1 MLACLLRLK
10 CHLRIMILK
19 KSSNW
24 RNKEIET
31 RYWYEMNAVIN
42 FIHAYDPEVVILG
55 GGIMNSHKVIV
66 PYIEERVSKFAW
78 TPSAKVSVVVSS
90 LGDYAA
96 LYGLEY
102 CLRKKIKDEV
112 FC

>member
-31 RYWYEMNAVIN
+31 RYWYEMNVIEIWGAAVIN

-78 TPSAKVSVVVSS
+78 TPSAKSICGS
-90 LGDYAA
+90 
-96 LYGLEY
+96 
-102 CLRKKIKDEV
+102 
-112 FC
+112 F

>member
-1 MLACLLRLK
+1 MTGVQTCALP
-10 CHLRIMILK
+10 I
-19 KSSNW
+19 W
-24 RNKEIET
+24 
-31 RYWYEMNAVIN
+31 
-42 FIHAYDPEVVILG
+42 
-55 GGIMNSHKVIV
+55 GIMNSHKVIV

>member
-24 RNKEIET
+24 RNKGNRDALLVRNECIEI
-31 RYWYEMNAVIN
+31 WGAAVIN

-55 GGIMNSHKVIV
+55 GES
-66 PYIEERVSKFAW
+66 
-78 TPSAKVSVVVSS
+78 
-90 LGDYAA
+90 
-96 LYGLEY
+96 
-102 CLRKKIKDEV
+102 
-112 FC
+112 